1 MVQTFNQLYLDTRR
15 ALRAAGVESS
25 ELEARLLLC
34 FAASCTKEELLSRM
48 SMYAGEALARQV
60 QDYTRRRVA
69 GEPVAYITGSWE
81 FCGLPMVVDQS
92 VLIPRMDTEVLAETA
107 AEIFREQKK
116 NDPRI
121 LDLGCGSG
129 CISCALG
136 HFLPASR
143 LTLLDVSPDA
153 LAIARRN
160 LALNHLNR
168 RAVCFEADML
178 SPPPLRLGEFDLI
191 VSNPP
196 YIPAEE
202 IETLDVS
209 VKDWEPRLALDG
221 GEDGLKFYRAILQS
235 WLSVLSDSGWVIME
249 VGEEQSAPVMEMME
263 RQGLRSVRAVRD
275 TAGTERVV
283 CGQK

>member
-1 MVQTFNQLYLDTRR
+1 MVQTFSQLYLDTRR

-25 ELEARLLLC
+25 EMEARLLLC
-34 FAASCTKEELLSRM
+34 YAADCTKEDLLSHM
-48 SMYAGEALARQV
+48 TMYAGDAV
-60 QDYTRRRVA
+60 QRLVKEYTRRRVE

-107 AEIFREQKK
+107 IEAFRSRK
-116 NDPRI
+116 NDPRV

-129 CISCALG
+129 CISCAVG

-143 LTLLDVSPDA
+143 LTLVDISPDA

-178 SPPPLRLGEFDLI
+178 SPPPMRLGEFDLI

-196 YIPAEE
+196 YIASAEV
-202 IETLDVS
+202 ETLDVS

-221 GEDGLKFYRAILQS
+221 GEDGLKFYRAILKN

-249 VGEEQSAPVMEMME
+249 TGEEQAGSVMEMME
-263 RQGLRSVRAVRD
+263 QFGLQNVHSVRD
-275 TAGTERVV
+275 TADVERVV
-283 CGQK
+283 CGVK